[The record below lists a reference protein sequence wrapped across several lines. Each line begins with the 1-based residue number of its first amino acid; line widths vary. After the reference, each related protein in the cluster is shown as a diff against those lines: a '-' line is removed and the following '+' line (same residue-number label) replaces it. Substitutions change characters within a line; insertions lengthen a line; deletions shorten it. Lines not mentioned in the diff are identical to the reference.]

1 MEEVIETWV
10 FRGFCR
16 VSAAL
21 CHQVECLFGR
31 IVAIVCLNYVLFFI
45 MNRTMKSNVTAE
57 LTIPQQTRYLVP
69 IELGRVER
77 HVIPT

>member
-1 MEEVIETWV
+1 MPSGTV
-10 FRGFCR
+10 FIRKNIGYR
-16 VSAAL
+16 LSEL
-21 CHQVECLFGR
+21 CTILF
-31 IVAIVCLNYVLFFI
+31 

-77 HVIPT
+77 HVNSYIRLVCQLTEQIIIGL

>member
-10 FRGFCR
+10 CRRFCR
-16 VSAAL
+16 LFTAL
-21 CHQVECLFGR
+21 CHQVQCLIGPIFV
-31 IVAIVCLNYVLFFI
+31 IDCLNYFLFL
-45 MNRTMKSNVTAE
+45 NRTMKSNITAE

>member
-21 CHQVECLFGR
+21 CHQVVFIRKNSGYRLSELCT
-31 IVAIVCLNYVLFFI
+31 IFF